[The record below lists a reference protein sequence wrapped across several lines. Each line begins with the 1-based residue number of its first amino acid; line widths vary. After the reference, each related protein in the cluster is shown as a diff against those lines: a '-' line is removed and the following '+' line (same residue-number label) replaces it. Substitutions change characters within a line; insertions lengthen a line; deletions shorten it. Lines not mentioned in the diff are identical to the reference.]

1 MKKLSVLIAL
11 FLCVTIGGVY
21 ATWTYAGNTDV
32 ADGEVEIK
40 ATIAGSEFTGA
51 CGTYTVTSNALI
63 EIDQADEHHNA
74 KLVFKANNSEDEND
88 IFLKIVFT
96 PSVDAEQTVK
106 DNAIPSELYFT
117 LTTPMQYKMDADG
130 NYSETGTPTDI
141 FTLAN
146 PSNSE
151 FDPNITWTPNGDGSF
166 YVIYDVAFLRT
177 QISLSQTFKLDTK
190 AEHDAFKAALAGNIV
205 ARVTDGVV
213 S

>member
-51 CGTYTVTSNALI
+51 CGTYTITSNAYI

-74 KLVFKANNSEDEND
+74 KLVFKSNNSSDV
-88 IFLKIVFT
+88 FLKIVFK
-96 PSVDAEQTVK
+96 PSVDADKTVK
-106 DNAIPSELYFT
+106 ENAIPSELYFT
-117 LTTPMQYKMDADG
+117 LTTPMQYKIDGDG

-146 PSNSE
+146 PSDTV
-151 FDPNITWTPNGDGSF
+151 FTPNVTWTKEADGTFS
-166 YVIYDVAFLRT
+166 VTYDEAFLT
-177 QISLSQTFKLDTK
+177 SQISLTQTFVLDTK

-213 S
+213 TQ